1 MKNVIDQ
8 FSYCLDKILP
18 DNTANCCLN
27 TLGLRYGECKLSR
40 EQVKDIAFILA
51 HERLNQQQLTE
62 RWEDFTLFSLF
73 FFKWVFTKDLIYAI
87 IITRDNYE
95 LQTKN

>member
-8 FSYCLDKILP
+8 FSCCLDKSLP

-40 EQVKDIAFILA
+40 EQVKDVAFILTPDLLEYA
-51 HERLNQQQLTE
+51 NNNGDVSNLSAKSVYTLLN
-62 RWEDFTLFSLF
+62 
-73 FFKWVFTKDLIYAI
+73 
-87 IITRDNYE
+87 
-95 LQTKN
+95 TKNKYLISNN

>member
-8 FSYCLDKILP
+8 FSCCLDKSLP

-27 TLGLRYGECKLSR
+27 TKVLRYGECKLSR

-51 HERLNQQQLTE
+51 HDLLEFANNDGDMSNLSAKSVYTFLNA
-62 RWEDFTLFSLF
+62 
-73 FFKWVFTKDLIYAI
+73 KNKDLKS
-87 IITRDNYE
+87 N
-95 LQTKN
+95 N